1 MNSNKSKQILI
12 MIILAISFLIEFP
25 LRMTVI
31 SILSFFQPL
40 AYITSFV
47 FYIALFACFLIVLKP
62 NITSKSIIKSIC
74 VAVAFGIF
82 EQIIPM
88 FLFNAVL
95 ALAYEIIRPLLIF
108 AVILWANYWI
118 LGSKIY
124 INKVFLSIIGVL
136 FVLVALF
143 NILGY
148 IQMIAAVQNMG
159 NDFFSHIS
167 LLSLG
172 NSVYNM
178 LAEFSTYVFT
188 FITLM
193 FSQKKYFKLKQLK
206 QPKSLGFPLTFFRLH
221 HSLFIKIKMYFLMNT
236 GCCYFAFML

>member
-12 MIILAISFLIEFP
+12 MIILAVSFLIEFP
-25 LRMTVI
+25 LRMTAI

-40 AYITSFV
+40 AYIITSFV
-47 FYIALFACFLIVLKP
+47 FYISLFACFLIVLKP

-74 VAVAFGIF
+74 VAVAFGVF

-88 FLFNAVL
+88 FLFNEVF

-118 LGSKIY
+118 FGSKIY

-193 FSQKKYFKLKQLK
+193 FSQKSISNKN
-206 QPKSLGFPLTFFRLH
+206 S
-221 HSLFIKIKMYFLMNT
+221 
-236 GCCYFAFML
+236 